1 MIKLYDR
8 YMEKICALRRLS
20 HLEITIISF
29 LHNNPGCDT
38 ARDISEMR
46 MLPKGNVSQGVES
59 LIQKGLLGRETDG
72 ADRRRIH
79 LTLTEAANPIVEEIE
94 AAKAL
99 FLSLIHISHSASVAP
114 FARGLYERGYSLLLP
129 DARAHGESEGKW
141 IGMGWPDRLDLLD
154 WIRLLGARFGAPEI
168 LLMGVS
174 MGGATVMNAAGEPL
188 PENVKCI
195 VEDCGYVSLADEFRW
210 QLRHFYHLPANCFL
224 LPASPVSR
232 LLAGYSPLRD
242 GDGCAQLARA
252 RRPMLFIHGGADRF
266 VPPEMLRRAF
276 AAASCPKEMRIIP
289 GAPHADS
296 IAADPEAYWAAI
308 DAFLEKY
315 FSPVPVAGRSPFA
328 PRT

>member
-1 MIKLYDR
+1 MIHPTL
-8 YMEKICALRRLS
+8 ALALP
-20 HLEITIISF
+20 LI
-29 LHNNPGCDT
+29 L
-38 ARDISEMR
+38 
-46 MLPKGNVSQGVES
+46 MLP
-59 LIQKGLLGRETDG
+59 GLLFCRIALKRRPPRKRRGSGGGPASFRMDRDWLKSVPQEDAFLRSRDGLRLRARLIVQGDG
-72 ADRRRIH
+72 ARFAVICHGYR
-79 LTLTEAANPIVEEIE
+79 A
-94 AAKAL
+94 
-99 FLSLIHISHSASVAP
+99 HSASVAP

-296 IAADPEAYWAAI
+296 IATDPEAYWAAI

-315 FSPVPVAGRSPFA
+315 FAPVPVASRSPFA